1 MCKAL
6 IIFCL
11 YLFAFNLKIAAC
23 SYAYQYSLFPLGSS
37 SENII
42 FLEVELERYV
52 STPAGGEMMLSTRD
66 PIQKNIIETR
76 WKGNL
81 RLKSSI
87 DGKKFQLISELAYI
101 DIADE
106 KYREAL
112 LPYFEKAMQ
121 KAREQ
126 LFFEE
131 AFLAKTANCAYE
143 RSCAMFVMELD
154 SVELSLN
161 CFLPS
166 ESNKKRKINFPPV
179 LLQKYEN
186 VTQLNFSE
194 IETVEATSRIEF
206 YRVWKPCSARYY
218 QIGEKELI
226 IYCIG
231 WGQKRG
237 YNAQKQADWKV
248 NNLPVENFIEGNDVM
263 MHGQRFDI
271 CQIL

>member
-1 MCKAL
+1 
-6 IIFCL
+6 
-11 YLFAFNLKIAAC
+11 LFAFLTKAAAC

-37 SENII
+37 GENII

-52 STPAGGEMMLSTRD
+52 NTAIGGEMMLQTRD
-66 PIQKNIIETR
+66 PLQKNIIETR

-81 RLKSSI
+81 RLKSSE
-87 DGKKFQLISELAYI
+87 DGKNFQLITELAYI

-106 KYREAL
+106 KYNEAL

-131 AFLAKTANCAYE
+131 AFLLKTANCAYE
-143 RSCAMFVMELD
+143 RSCNMFVMELD
-154 SVELSLN
+154 TLEPALN
-161 CFLPS
+161 CFLETDS
-166 ESNKKRKINFPPV
+166 KQKRKIDFPSV

-194 IETVEATSRIEF
+194 IETVEAASRIEF

-218 QIGEKELI
+218 QIGEKKII

-237 YNAQKQADWKV
+237 YNGQKQADWKA